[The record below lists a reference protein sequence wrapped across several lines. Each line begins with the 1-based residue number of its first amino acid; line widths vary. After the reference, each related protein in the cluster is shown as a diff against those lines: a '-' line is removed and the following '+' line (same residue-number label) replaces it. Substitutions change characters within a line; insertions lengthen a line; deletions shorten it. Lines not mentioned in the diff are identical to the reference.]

1 MDKQNNIEEIK
12 HKVKEV
18 KDQGKKFINSV
29 ADIMNKSSQQQFIEI
44 IILIM
49 IGLIIVIFIV
59 WAYTLSTL
67 QYRDCNNI
75 DKIYSNNN
83 TFNIG
88 PIATF
93 DPFLQNVV
101 GEPGLKF
108 KFQNSIFNPEN
119 GNARVFFYYSKTAFN
134 ACSPGN
140 FSNSFVSIC
149 ALRNNIQ
156 LGARCLDFEIYS
168 VNSEPV
174 ISSSSVSNS
183 LPNSFFTK
191 ETFNYIK
198 LTDVLLFIRYFA
210 LENANGGAQNYT
222 DPLFLHFRIMTTRTQ
237 TINLIAKYLKEIL
250 SNHLLHAGFGQNN
263 NNTSIRSLSL
273 VSLCRKC
280 IIMVNKNNTMQNDTT
295 IIQSNLWGLIN
306 VFTGTDN
313 YRFYRFSE
321 INNMDEYQ
329 LDELAVFNKTN
340 MSVVIPDPNHR
351 NSNFDPTLAFRT
363 GCQFIAMNTQTF
375 DSNLET
381 YFSIFNQ
388 IQFNFVLKPCSLR
401 HTPTH
406 VIVDDSHQSSGGMC
420 AVRTRI
426 SV

>member
-119 GNARVFFYYSKTAFN
+119 GNARVFFYYSK
-134 ACSPGN
+134 
-140 FSNSFVSIC
+140 
-149 ALRNNIQ
+149 
-156 LGARCLDFEIYS
+156 
-168 VNSEPV
+168 
-174 ISSSSVSNS
+174 
-183 LPNSFFTK
+183 
-191 ETFNYIK
+191 
-198 LTDVLLFIRYFA
+198 LLLMRA
-210 LENANGGAQNYT
+210 H
-222 DPLFLHFRIMTTRTQ
+222 P
-237 TINLIAKYLKEIL
+237 EIL
-250 SNHLLHAGFGQNN
+250 VIHLLVYAP
-263 NNTSIRSLSL
+263 LE
-273 VSLCRKC
+273 
-280 IIMVNKNNTMQNDTT
+280 IIYNWV
-295 IIQSNLWGLIN
+295 
-306 VFTGTDN
+306 
-313 YRFYRFSE
+313 
-321 INNMDEYQ
+321 
-329 LDELAVFNKTN
+329 LDV
-340 MSVVIPDPNHR
+340 
-351 NSNFDPTLAFRT
+351 
-363 GCQFIAMNTQTF
+363 
-375 DSNLET
+375 
-381 YFSIFNQ
+381 
-388 IQFNFVLKPCSLR
+388 
-401 HTPTH
+401 
-406 VIVDDSHQSSGGMC
+406 
-420 AVRTRI
+420 
-426 SV
+426 